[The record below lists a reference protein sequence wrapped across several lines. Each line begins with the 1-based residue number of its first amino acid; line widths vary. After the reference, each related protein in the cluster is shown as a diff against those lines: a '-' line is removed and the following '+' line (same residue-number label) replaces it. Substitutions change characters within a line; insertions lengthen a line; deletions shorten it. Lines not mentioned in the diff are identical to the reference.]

1 LVRIQE
7 ELIDRVQPE
16 ANAVVE
22 PSPAVESTPAVSAAP
37 AVEIPQRLPS
47 GLFFDYSQWFAP
59 VVADD
64 GVTWYT
70 STTEAGQ
77 YYTVEQYN
85 DYVTQSE
92 AYYTELA
99 ASLQAQQDAQTTAPS
114 PAPADTVPAPVDT
127 VPASVDTELN
137 SKNTELTTQNSDLT
151 AQISALTLQNT
162 ALQAQLAE
170 LQTQI
175 TDLQTQLNER
185 SEEES
190 KEGSEGRGSS
200 DGKADSDMT
209 DKEKFDSL
217 ALEQDDLLI
226 LLAHQDK
233 QIISLKSRLQELG
246 EEVKSESDTMSEDF
260 DALSDEVPSAC
271 DLDDDGRPLSHDP

>member
-1 LVRIQE
+1 MS
-7 ELIDRVQPE
+7 RVTTVP
-16 ANAVVE
+16 AVVE
-22 PSPAVESTPAVSAAP
+22 PSPVVESTPVVSTTP

-114 PAPADTVPAPVDT
+114 PAPAATSS
-127 VPASVDTELN
+127 ASVDTELN

-175 TDLQTQLNER
+175 SYLQSQLNER

-200 DGKADSDMT
+200 EGKGDSDMT

-233 QIISLKSRLQELG
+233 QINSLKSRLQELG